1 MTIENRDLKPGTTL
15 VARYKKQDYKAEV
28 VQTDD
33 GVRYR
38 LNGSDYKSPSAAGSA
53 IMDGNA
59 CNGWRFWSIPGEN
72 GATEKPA
79 SKPGKKQQPAT
90 SFASRRRSDEAKT
103 ERADR
108 PKKGAHFEQ
117 LEDGRFFCSVCMDAF
132 DAPKGVTPLGC
143 PKGHAPA

>member
-1 MTIENRDLKPGTTL
+1 MPIENRDLKPGTTL

-38 LNGSDYKSPSAAGSA
+38 LNGTDYKSPSAAGSA

-59 CNGWRFWSIPGEN
+59 CNGWRFWSPLGEN
-72 GATEKPA
+72 GARAESAAKKEKAAPKA
-79 SKPGKKQQPAT
+79 KANRRPLAAVGAAERSGKAGFK
-90 SFASRRRSDEAKT
+90 
-103 ERADR
+103 
-108 PKKGAHFEQ
+108 Q

-132 DAPKGVTPLGC
+132 DAPKGITPLGC
-143 PKGHAPA
+143 PQSHTPGE